1 MTTNNKTIKNIKS
14 QSVLRL
20 LYPQW
25 QGGANPKYQ
34 VGARVLAHILPGAI
48 EADYIKVPVGQN
60 QPVDTWRVE
69 DGVYEKETLLKQIEA
84 AKTIIAAAEPEKI
97 ITVGGDCSVSQAP
110 FDYLHG
116 KYGAHTAIL
125 WFDAHPDIM
134 KPTQFNHE
142 HAMVLGNLLGDGEP
156 DFAARVEH
164 PFTPDQVLYVGLK
177 AEDMLDF
184 EGAYLKEHRMSY
196 LRPQDLLDTS
206 EDGKTI
212 INSKPILD
220 WLRERNV
227 KQVLIHFDM
236 DVLDANDF
244 RGLLYNEPGLGPVS
258 YATGSMTLDQITT
271 HFVEIGN
278 VADIVGLSF
287 AEYMP
292 WDIIR
297 LQEKMSH
304 VKIFNE

>member
-1 MTTNNKTIKNIKS
+1 MTTETLNSHK
-14 QSVLRL
+14 VLRL

-34 VGARVLAHILPGAI
+34 VGARVLAQILPGAT
-48 EADYIKVPVGQN
+48 EVDYVKVPVSQN

-69 DGVYEKETLLKQIEA
+69 DGVYEKEALLKQTEA
-84 AKTIIAAAEPEKI
+84 AKAIIDAANPEKI

-116 KYGAHTAIL
+116 KYGKRTAIL

-142 HAMVLGNLLGDGEP
+142 HAMVLGNLMGDGEP

-164 PFTPDQVLYVGLK
+164 PFTADQILYVGLK
-177 AEDMLDF
+177 ADDMLDF
-184 EGAYLKEHRMSY
+184 EKEYVKEHK
-196 LRPQDLLDTS
+196 LAHLQPEELLTKLADGSVAVNS
-206 EDGKTI
+206 E
-212 INSKPILD
+212 PIQK
-220 WLRERNV
+220 WLEEN
-227 KQVLIHFDM
+227 KFDHVLVHFDM

-258 YATGSMTLDQITT
+258 YATGSMTLEQVTA
-271 HFVEIGN
+271 HLLAIGE

-292 WDIIR
+292 WDIIQ
-297 LQEKMSH
+297 LQESMSRL
-304 VKIFNE
+304 KIFNE

>member
-1 MTTNNKTIKNIKS
+1 MTKENMNSHK
-14 QSVLRL
+14 VLRL

-34 VGARVLAHILPGAI
+34 VGARVLAQILPGAT
-48 EADYIKVPVGQN
+48 EADYVKVPVSQN

-69 DGVYEKETLLKQIEA
+69 DGVYEKEALLKQTEA
-84 AKTIIAAAEPEKI
+84 AKAIIDAAAPEKI

-116 KYGAHTAIL
+116 KYGTRTAIL

-156 DFAARVEH
+156 DFATRVAH
-164 PFTPDQVLYVGLK
+164 PFTADQILYVGLK
-177 AEDMLDF
+177 ADDMLDF
-184 EGAYLKEHRMSY
+184 EKEYVREHK
-196 LRPQDLLDTS
+196 LAHLQPEELLTKSADGSVAVNS
-206 EDGKTI
+206 E
-212 INSKPILD
+212 PIRK
-220 WLRERNV
+220 WLEDNNFDH
-227 KQVLIHFDM
+227 VLVHFDM
-236 DVLDANDF
+236 DVLDSNDF

-258 YATGSMTLDQITT
+258 YATGSMTLEQVTA
-271 HFVEIGN
+271 HLLAIGE

-292 WDIIR
+292 WDIIH
-297 LQEKMSH
+297 LQESMSRL
-304 VKIFNE
+304 KIFNE